1 MSAAAAKRLARFGD
15 ECCREACRECADVA
29 TVLEGRERLLDERK
43 RLSIEVCAE
52 MVSLGFDDSDAA
64 VMRDFVM
71 SVLAQRKAPKVKR

>member
-1 MSAAAAKRLARFGD
+1 MSAAAAKRLSTFGD

-29 TVLEGRERLLDERK
+29 AVLEEYERMRDERK
-43 RLSIEVCAE
+43 RISIEVCAE
-52 MVSLGFDDSDAA
+52 MVAQGFDEDDAA